1 MEEQTRI
8 SGKTDFRYKRKE
20 QPLRL
25 AKCMVAMSGRWRKTM
40 VSPCGGT
47 LLEPHI
53 ARLRLR
59 VKGASRWVFVAMSG
73 NVGFSRCRLW

>member
-8 SGKTDFRYKRKE
+8 SGKTDFRYKKKE

-25 AKCMVAMSGRWRKTM
+25 AKCVIAMSGRWRKRTA
-40 VSPCGGT
+40 SPRGGT

-59 VKGASRWVFVAMSG
+59 VKGASRWVSVGMSG
-73 NVGFSRCRLW
+73 NVGFSRCSLW